1 MSASVH
7 MLEHPAESPANDE
20 AAVRDVVARTAAAWA
35 DGDGE
40 AYAACF
46 CEDCDYTTFSG
57 LHLHGRKQNA
67 DLHSALFR
75 RSLKGTTIDA
85 RIEAVELLAD
95 DVALVRT
102 SSSGQA
108 SGRQSYVLVK
118 RDGAWVIRS
127 FQNTRV
133 QPAAAWITRW
143 LQGLAPVFRD

>member
-1 MSASVH
+1 MSASLH
-7 MLEHPAESPANDE
+7 TLEHPADDE
-20 AAVRDVVARTAAAWA
+20 AAIRSVVARTQEAWA

-67 DLHSALFR
+67 DLHGALFR
-75 RSLKGTTIDA
+75 GPLKGTTIDA

-95 DVALVRT
+95 GVALVRT
-102 SSSGQA
+102 SSSGQVN
-108 SGRQSYVLVK
+108 GRQSYVLVK
-118 RDGAWVIRS
+118 RDGDWRIRS

-133 QPAAAWITRW
+133 QPAAVWITRW
-143 LQGLAPVFRD
+143 LQGLGPVFRD